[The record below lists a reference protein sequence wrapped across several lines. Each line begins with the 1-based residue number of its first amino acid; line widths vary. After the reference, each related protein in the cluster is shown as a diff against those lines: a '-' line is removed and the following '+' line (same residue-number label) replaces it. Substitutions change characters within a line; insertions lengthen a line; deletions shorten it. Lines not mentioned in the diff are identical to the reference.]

1 MPPPTR
7 EEPTIGLREQKKRK
21 TRLDLCM
28 AARRLTVAHG
38 LDATTVDDIAKVVG
52 VSPRTFFNYYD
63 TKLDAIV
70 GPVEEIG
77 TPAARAE
84 FIAGG
89 PTGMLMSD
97 LTWLFASALEPEE
110 EVREAISLVME
121 IIKEEPRVFASFMA
135 AGVRQEA
142 IVAELLSARAGAP
155 VAPEFAALAA
165 GVMTTIT
172 TRAAM
177 SATADTTRSLTA
189 AVQDHCAMAA
199 RLFDQP
205 DERARRRAR

>member
-1 MPPPTR
+1 MSSPASTEPPL
-7 EEPTIGLREQKKRK
+7 GLREQKKRK

-28 AARRLTVAHG
+28 AARRLAVEHG
-38 LDATTVDDIAKVVG
+38 VDATTVDDIAKAVG

-84 FIAGG
+84 FVAGG
-89 PTGMLMSD
+89 PTGVLMAD
-97 LTWLFASALEPEE
+97 LTWLFSSAIEPEE
-110 EVREAISLVME
+110 EVREAISLVIA
-121 IIKEEPRVFASFMA
+121 IIKAEPRVVASFMA
-135 AGVRQEA
+135 AGVQQEA
-142 IVAELLSARAGAP
+142 MVRDLLTARSGAP

-172 TRAAM
+172 TRAVL
-177 SATADTTRSLTA
+177 SAAADTSRSFKA
-189 AVQDHCAMAA
+189 AVADHCAMAA

-205 DERARRRAR
+205 DDRTRRRDR